1 MDTPVKNLMRR
12 INDPGFLS
20 QEYQDQLTQI
30 QALQQKRLTALANAR
45 TTGTKSA
52 AKNKAKTETGKAA
65 TKSAEKQ
72 LAALLDKLTPEQ
84 IAAIKSNLP
93 KED

>member
-1 MDTPVKNLMRR
+1 METPVKNLMRR
-12 INDPGFLS
+12 INTPGFLA
-20 QEYQDQLTQI
+20 QEYQDQLSQI
-30 QALQQKRLTALANAR
+30 QDLQQKRLTALANAR

-52 AKNKAKTETGKAA
+52 AKNKAKTKSGRAA

-72 LAALLDKLTPEQ
+72 LASLLGKLTPEQ
-84 IAAIKSNLP
+84 IEAIKSNLP